1 MRVNQKYC
9 IMILLLGDPRLRK
22 KAYPVTFPLNAT
34 IHDEKE
40 LLEKAL
46 KDFQREKGFGRA
58 IAAPQIGIPKRFI
71 SLNFGDKQLTI
82 FNPVIGWQ
90 SEDTFLLWDDC
101 MSFPDLM
108 VKIRRHSS
116 ISVVY
121 QDEHGKEKVWEHL
134 DPSTSEL
141 LQHEIDHL
149 DGILAID
156 RAIDRES
163 IVYRSVFEEKKRFF
177 LNQIASS

>member
-1 MRVNQKYC
+1 
-9 IMILLLGDPRLRK
+9 MILLLGDPRLRK